1 MAHPRKIIRDAVVQ
15 ALTGLAATTTHVHA
29 TRTQPLEAE
38 QLPALCI
45 YTLDE
50 TSELDALSPRKM
62 MRQLTLIVEAV
73 AQVNDTIDDALDQIC
88 LEVETQLGTNFTLGG
103 LVKDCRLASTK
114 IAVRGQGEKDT
125 GSAVM
130 SFDILYRTLAADAS
144 LIS

>member
-1 MAHPRKIIRDAVVQ
+1 MAHPRKVIRDAVVL
-15 ALTGLAATTTHVHA
+15 ALTGLTQTGSNVHA
-29 TRTQPLEAE
+29 TRTQPLEAA
-38 QLPALCI
+38 QLPALCV

-50 TSELDALSPRKM
+50 SSELDVLSPRKM
-62 MRQLTLIVEAV
+62 MRNLTLVIEAV
-73 AQVNDTIDDALDQIC
+73 AQVNDTLDDTLDQIC

-103 LVKDCRLASTK
+103 LVKDCRLVSTK
-114 IAVRGQGEKDT
+114 ITARGTGEKDT